1 MIMEFEKYKELL
13 KERLTEKRYFHSLCV
28 ADKAKEL
35 AVIEGVDENK
45 AYLAGLLHDVMK
57 DTPIEDQLEYLESKN
72 VQLTAIEKASP
83 KLLHAISG
91 AAFVKYE
98 LKLDDEIVDA
108 VRYHTTAKANISLFA
123 KIIYMADF
131 SSADRKYPDIEVV
144 RNEIKK
150 SLDAGYEYT
159 LKYTIDY
166 LLKKGQL
173 IHPNTF
179 NAYNDLLLN
188 KEKL

>member
-1 MIMEFEKYKELL
+1 MEFEKYKELL

-57 DTPIEDQLEYLESKN
+57 DTPIEVQLEYLESKN

-173 IHPNTF
+173 IHPDTF